1 MGLNPTT
8 WPRTVK
14 LIAAFATLYV
24 VWGTTYLAIR
34 IGLDAD
40 MPPAGFLALRL
51 LPAGVLLLGF
61 ARWRKTSLRVSL
73 RDRRTIITVGLFLL
87 LGGQYGT
94 YLAEQYIPSGMAAL
108 IVALLPVWA
117 TAVDAVLPD
126 MERPTWRGY
135 LGLVIGLVG
144 LGVLL
149 YPRLAGMGGG
159 GTDLVGVGL
168 QILATWLWTTGS
180 VISKRRPVKTDA
192 IVATAYEMLTAG
204 AVLAVIA
211 TVRGE
216 WTDVTLTPEGVGA
229 LLYLILIGSCVAFT
243 AFVWLLRNVPTSKVM
258 TYAFVNPVVAV
269 LLGWIVLSEPIDVW
283 VIAGMSI
290 IVAGVALTTTAPTR
304 PPRSATKKP
313 DAFVA
318 EEPVLEPA

>member
-14 LIAAFATLYV
+14 LVAAFATLYV

-51 LPAGVLLLGF
+51 IPAGLLLLGF
-61 ARWRKTSLRVSL
+61 ARLRGTSLRVSV
-73 RDRRTIITVGLFLL
+73 RDRRTIIAVGLFLL
-87 LGGQYGT
+87 LGGQYFT
-94 YLAEQYIPSGMAAL
+94 YLAEQHIPSGLAAL
-108 IVALLPVWA
+108 IVALLPLWA
-117 TAVDAVLPD
+117 AAIDSVLPD

-135 LGLVIGLVG
+135 LGIALGISG
-144 LGVLL
+144 LGLLL
-149 YPRLAGMGGG
+149 YPRLTGIAGGE
-159 GTDLVGVGL
+159 TELLGVGL
-168 QILATWLWTTGS
+168 QILATALWTAGS
-180 VISKRRPVKTDA
+180 FVSKRRPVKTDA

-204 AVLAVIA
+204 AVLSVIA
-211 TVRGE
+211 TIGGE
-216 WTDVTLTPEGVGA
+216 WSQVTLTPSGVGA
-229 LLYLILIGSCVAFT
+229 LVYLILIGSCVAFT

-269 LLGWIVLSEPIDVW
+269 LLGWVVLSEPLDIW
-283 VIAGMSI
+283 VIAGMSV

-304 PPRSATKKP
+304 PPRRAPAHSPNA
-313 DAFVA
+313 
-318 EEPVLEPA
+318 EPVVETA